1 MKKRKMKNKLLF
13 VLLLVSS
20 FAFGQKYDSYYPIN
34 RINKKDTVIN
44 KINLAS
50 LHLQQAAKYQQKS
63 LNISLI
69 GVVATPLIAYVG
81 FTTNNKNII
90 HLSYAV
96 GFTFAFNVID
106 LKLKSIE
113 SLRQAGENL
122 Y

>member
-1 MKKRKMKNKLLF
+1 MKNKLLF

-20 FAFGQKYDSYYPIN
+20 FAFGQNDDTYYPIN

-44 KINLAS
+44 KMNLAS
-50 LHLQQAAKYQQKS
+50 LHLQQAAQYQQKS

-69 GVVATPLIAYVG
+69 GLTLTPLIAYVG
-81 FTTNNKNII
+81 FTTNNKNIL
-90 HLSYAV
+90 HLSYVV
-96 GFTFAFNVID
+96 GFTFAFNAID

-113 SLRQAGENL
+113 SIRQAGKHL

>member
-1 MKKRKMKNKLLF
+1 MKNKLLF

-20 FAFGQKYDSYYPIN
+20 FAFGQNDDSYYPIN
-34 RINKKDTVIN
+34 RINKTDTVIN

-69 GVVATPLIAYVG
+69 GAVVSPLIAYVG
-81 FTTNNKNII
+81 YKSNNKDII
-90 HLSYAV
+90 HISYVV
-96 GFTFAFNVID
+96 GFTFAFSAID
-106 LKLKSIE
+106 FKLKSIE
-113 SLRQAGENL
+113 SIRQAGKNL

>member
-13 VLLLVSS
+13 LLLLASS
-20 FAFGQKYDSYYPIN
+20 FAFGQYDDSYYPIN
-34 RINKKDTVIN
+34 RINKTDTVIN
-44 KINLAS
+44 KMNLAS
-50 LHLQQAAKYQQKS
+50 LHLQQAAQYQQKS

-69 GVVATPLIAYVG
+69 GVVVTPLIAYVG

-90 HLSYAV
+90 HLSYEV

>member
-1 MKKRKMKNKLLF
+1 MIKASRNQ
-13 VLLLVSS
+13 LLLPLLLISS

-69 GVVATPLIAYVG
+69 GVVVTPLIAYVG

-96 GFTFAFNVID
+96 GFTFAFNAID

>member
-20 FAFGQKYDSYYPIN
+20 FAFGQNDDSYYPIN

-69 GVVATPLIAYVG
+69 GVVVTPLIAYVG

>member
-1 MKKRKMKNKLLF
+1 MKNKLLLP
-13 VLLLVSS
+13 LLLISS
-20 FAFGQKYDSYYPIN
+20 FAFGQYDDGNDYYPIN
-34 RINKKDTVIN
+34 RINKTDTVIN

-69 GVVATPLIAYVG
+69 GVVVTPLIAYVG

>member
-1 MKKRKMKNKLLF
+1 
-13 VLLLVSS
+13 
-20 FAFGQKYDSYYPIN
+20 
-34 RINKKDTVIN
+34 
-44 KINLAS
+44 
-50 LHLQQAAKYQQKS
+50 
-63 LNISLI
+63 LI
-69 GVVATPLIAYVG
+69 GVVVTPLIAYVG

-113 SLRQAGENL
+113 SLRQAGQNL